1 MIRFFRSFFKTLL
14 PVFVV
19 FQLLTPAVFAQSFS
33 DIFNLNNSPVNYDS
47 PYQIGRGFKEADS
60 IDSCLARKEFYYNEV
75 HDIWVEGLARC
86 KYNSKRVLSK
96 ATAQGVSIEPV
107 DEQACSGKREGQIL
121 LQGTPSESEARRW
134 SERCSYLGT
143 VGGAGP
149 IQNQNQNL
157 NTTGFQ
163 QYFSTTNTG
172 TGAPRVV
179 SPTTGSTPTG
189 ATTAPP
195 TRQQVISSLV
205 NDETYKLASPAEKQ
219 AMINERLNSTSTNYQ
234 PVYSGS
240 GVQVPGENL
249 IPQGISRRRSL
260 SELIIFYTNVT
271 LPYVSV
277 ISVLAFVA
285 AGIFYIL
292 SFTNEELSG
301 KAKTM
306 MTYVVIGII
315 IIFSAYTIVNT
326 LLSFITF
333 E

>member
-1 MIRFFRSFFKTLL
+1 MSRFFRSFLRTFLL
-14 PVFVV
+14 VLVMAQMMIPS
-19 FQLLTPAVFAQSFS
+19 AFAQSFS

-60 IDSCLARKEFYYNEV
+60 IDSCMLHKEFNFNEV
-75 HDIWVEGLARC
+75 HNIWVEGLVRC

-96 ATAQGVSIEPV
+96 ATPQGVSTDPV
-107 DEQACSGKREGQIL
+107 DEQACAGRREGQIIV
-121 LQGTPSESEARRW
+121 QGTPSETQARRW

-143 VGGAGP
+143 IGGAGP
-149 IQNQNQNL
+149 VQNQST
-157 NTTGFQ
+157 NTSGFQ
-163 QYFSTTNTG
+163 QYFSTNNTT
-172 TGAPRVV
+172 TGAPRIATP
-179 SPTTGSTPTG
+179 STSTTTGT
-189 ATTAPP
+189 
-195 TRQQVISSLV
+195 
-205 NDETYKLASPAEKQ
+205 
-219 AMINERLNSTSTNYQ
+219 STSGSSTTTSSGSDQNQNTTNYQ
-234 PVYSGS
+234 PVYTGT
-240 GVQVPGENL
+240 GVQVPSENL
-249 IPQGISRRRSL
+249 IPQGISRKRSL

-277 ISVLAFVA
+277 VSVLAFVA

-333 E
+333 EQ